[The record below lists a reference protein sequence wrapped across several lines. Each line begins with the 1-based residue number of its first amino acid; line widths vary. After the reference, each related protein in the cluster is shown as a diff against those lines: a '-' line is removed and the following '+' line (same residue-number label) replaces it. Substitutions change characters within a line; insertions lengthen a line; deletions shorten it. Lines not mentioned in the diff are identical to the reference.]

1 MCWRLFVQ
9 RACRHF
15 ALSKVIVT
23 AQLSYRNHR
32 DTARCY
38 SPCRR
43 LLKTCCVYDWYH
55 LAQTNEALHHRVL
68 RLHTFFVEYKQ
79 RSGSVAVCVTAEVT
93 QSALTDTGANGT
105 LLSSTGSIKI
115 SSQTAG
121 DPRRAVAFLT
131 CSAAPVGARS
141 ADSANQLHRSIF
153 FLPVSGLY
161 HNSSQ
166 VMRLFHPQVH
176 SCTTACSRS
185 RRQLSYCRQRET
197 ERSARSG
204 SDYAWSSPRLP
215 APAQT
220 PRSLFFFF
228 FLSLMLAS
236 TREKIVP
243 L

>member
-9 RACRHF
+9 TCLQKFCTVQSHCY
-15 ALSKVIVT
+15 SSG
-23 AQLSYRNHR
+23 SYRNHK

-43 LLKTCCVYDWYH
+43 LLRTCCVYDWYH

-79 RSGSVAVCVTAEVT
+79 RSGSVAVCVIAEVT
-93 QSALTDTGANGT
+93 QSALTDTGANGP

-115 SSQTAG
+115 SPQSAG
-121 DPRRAVAFLT
+121 DPRRAAAFLT
-131 CSAAPVGARS
+131 CSTAPVGARS
-141 ADSANQLHRSIF
+141 ADSANQLHSSIF

-176 SCTTACSRS
+176 SCTSACSRS

-228 FLSLMLAS
+228 L
-236 TREKIVP
+236 
-243 L
+243 